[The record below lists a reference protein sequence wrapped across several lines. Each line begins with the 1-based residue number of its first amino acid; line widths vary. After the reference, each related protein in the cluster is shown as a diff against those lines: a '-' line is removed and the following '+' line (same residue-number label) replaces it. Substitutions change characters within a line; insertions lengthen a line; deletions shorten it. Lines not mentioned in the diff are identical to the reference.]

1 MRRSRRLLPL
11 LVVPVL
17 VVAVATSCGDDVG
30 VESVDPSNPT
40 IASRIVGTWTLESW
54 ESDGVTVTRPDAPTA
69 VVNFLG
75 DGALSGDTGCNRFG
89 GTYEVDGDD
98 LTVTTGPTTRRA
110 CTDEVA
116 TTQEQALLTLLPR
129 VTSARFDGPTL
140 ELVDDEGTVL
150 LSLAAGP
157 SGLDGTSWQVSALN
171 NGTGGLEAS
180 ALTEALTA
188 DFADG
193 TISGSTGCN
202 SFSAAYTTED
212 DRITIEPPQ
221 STLVGCEPDVA
232 EVEARYLAAL
242 DRSTRVELEAT
253 SLVLRDDEGAAQ
265 VTFRP
270 RP

>member
-69 VVNFLG
+69 VVNFLA
-75 DGALSGDTGCNRFG
+75 DGTLNGDTGCVRFG
-89 GTYEVDGDD
+89 GSYSVDGDD
-98 LTVTTGPTTRRA
+98 LSVTTGPMTRRA
-110 CTDEVA
+110 CVDEVA
-116 TTQEQALLTLLPR
+116 ATQEAALLAALPE
-129 VTSARFDGPTL
+129 VASARLSESSL
-140 ELVDDEGTVL
+140 ELLADSGTVL
-150 LSLAAGP
+150 LTLAAGP
-157 SGLDGTSWQVSALN
+157 SDLDGSAWQVAAVN

-188 DFADG
+188 EFREG
-193 TISGSTGCN
+193 TISGFSGCN
-202 SFSAAYTTED
+202 TFSAGYTTED
-212 DRITIEPPQ
+212 DRITIEAPRA
-221 STLVGCEPDVA
+221 TLIGCEPDVA
-232 EVEARYLAAL
+232 ETEARYLTAL
-242 DRSTRVELEAT
+242 ERSTRFELEAT
-253 SLVLRDDEGAAQ
+253 SLTLRDADGAAQ

-270 RP
+270 RA